1 MSQKSQ
7 GAIAVVGI
15 DIGKNSSGARYRFAI
30 DNPRRRG
37 LSRERRAA
45 CPVGEQIL
53 LRQDHLGDDKADLSI
68 DALPSGCAMAIRAA
82 STRKVP
88 SQRDRCFHLI

>member
-53 LRQDHLGDDKADLSI
+53 LRQDHLGYEK
-68 DALPSGCAMAIRAA
+68 SGSVHRRLATSLRDGHT
-82 STRKVP
+82 SGVYPQVT